1 MYCLIRFKTAY
12 LSSFPIHSSGNMYL
26 ILQVGYAMLAGLCV
40 LLVITPINVLLVRWC
55 RSASKQGM
63 AEKDKRMKLMNEIL
77 NGIKVVYNC

>member
-1 MYCLIRFKTAY
+1 
-12 LSSFPIHSSGNMYL
+12 
-26 ILQVGYAMLAGLCV
+26 MLAGLGV

-77 NGIKVVYNC
+77 NGIKVCNRNIHSF